1 MRHHLYLRLAVG
13 NIKNNR
19 RFYLP
24 FLFTAALT
32 VVCFFI
38 MSSIGVNQTLPGGNT
53 VQIVMHMGV
62 IIVGLFSVIFL
73 YYTNSFLIKRRK
85 QELGLYNILGLEKR
99 HIAAVLTLETVL
111 SALLSIG
118 SGLIIGVLLDRLMFL
133 VLRNLL
139 AFDVTMTYAFHWQS
153 VTWTVIVFAAI
164 FLLLLLANLVQVGRA
179 KPIELLRGGQVGEKE
194 PRVKWPLVVI
204 GVLALGSGY
213 YIAVTTESVIAA
225 LGLFFVAV
233 VLVIIGTYCLFL
245 AGSIAVLKVM
255 KRNKGYYYKVRH
267 FVSVSGMLYRM
278 KQNAV
283 GLANI
288 CILSTMVLVTVSTTV
303 SLYGGVTHI
312 LERRFPYD
320 IDTQFYNAAEPVKE
334 YVRTALNEE
343 VEAAGLEVTQLVDYD
358 SLSVALLM
366 DGNRLVPRDDKL
378 LADTA
383 VATSQGAYIQFFTPE
398 GYAAVTGYQVGELG
412 EHEVAAYVQ
421 DGTLPETFNLMGE
434 DYTVKEWITT
444 APADSELSGY
454 LGNTFYIVV
463 RDDVVLERI
472 YQAQLAADGES
483 YYASSMDWEFS
494 VNLSG
499 TEAQK
504 AALADRFQ
512 ARFETY
518 QLTLND
524 GSSYPIEWVS
534 TVRQDNIS
542 DAYSLYGSF
551 LFLGILLGLLFL
563 MATVLIIYYKQIIEG
578 YDDRARYQIMRQVGM
593 DKKLISSSVRSQVLT
608 MFLLPLG
615 MAAVHLCFAFPLLTR
630 VLKALMLDNVSV
642 FFWCT
647 LITFAAFVVVY
658 VLVYAITARVY
669 YRTVSLQERR

>member
-85 QELGLYNILGLEKR
+85 KELGLYNILGLEKR

-204 GVLALGSGY
+204 GLLALGSGY

-303 SLYGGVTHI
+303 SLYGGVTNI

-320 IDTQFYNAAEPVKE
+320 IDTQFYNAAEPVKD

-343 VEAAGLEVTQLVDYD
+343 VEAAGLAVTETTDYETLTIALV
-358 SLSVALLM
+358 M
-366 DGNRLVPRDDKL
+366 DGNTLI
-378 LADTA
+378 ADNSSENY
-383 VATSQGAYIQFFTPE
+383 SQGAYIQIFTRE
-398 GYAAVTGYQVGELG
+398 GYAAVTGYQAGELG
-412 EHEVAAYVQ
+412 EHEVAVYVQ
-421 DGTLPETFNLMGE
+421 GGMLPESFNLMGE
-434 DYTVKEWITT
+434 DYTVKEWMTV
-444 APADSELSGY
+444 APEDGELAGF

-472 YQAQLAADGES
+472 YQAQLAANGEN

-499 TEAQK
+499 TEVQK

-512 ARFETY
+512 ARFETN

>member
-85 QELGLYNILGLEKR
+85 KELGLYNILGLEKR

-204 GVLALGSGY
+204 GLLALGSGY

-303 SLYGGVTHI
+303 SLYGGVTDI

-343 VEAAGLEVTQLVDYD
+343 VEAAGLEVTETTDYETLTIALV
-358 SLSVALLM
+358 M
-366 DGNRLVPRDDKL
+366 DGNTLI
-378 LADTA
+378 ADNSSENY
-383 VATSQGAYIQFFTPE
+383 SQGAYIQIFTRE
-398 GYAAVTGYQVGELG
+398 GYAAVTGYQAGELG
-412 EHEVAAYVQ
+412 EHEVAVYVQ
-421 DGTLPETFNLMGE
+421 DGMLPESFNLMGE
-434 DYTVKEWITT
+434 DYTVKEWMTV
-444 APADSELSGY
+444 APEDGELAGF

-472 YQAQLAADGES
+472 YQAQLAANGEN

-499 TEAQK
+499 TEVQK

-512 ARFETY
+512 ARFETD

-563 MATVLIIYYKQIIEG
+563 MVTVLIIYYKQIIEG

>member
-53 VQIVMHMGV
+53 VQIIMHFGV

-85 QELGLYNILGLEKR
+85 KELGLYNILGLEKR

-179 KPIELLRGGQVGEKE
+179 KPIELLRGGEVGEKE

-204 GVLALGSGY
+204 GLLALGSGY

-303 SLYGGVTHI
+303 SLYGGVTDI

-434 DYTVKEWITT
+434 DYTVKEWMTV
-444 APADSELSGY
+444 APEDGELAGF

-472 YQAQLAADGES
+472 YQAQLAANGES

-499 TEAQK
+499 TEVQK

-512 ARFETY
+512 ARFETD

>member
-85 QELGLYNILGLEKR
+85 KELGLYNILGLEKR

-204 GVLALGSGY
+204 GVLALGTGY
-213 YIAVTTESVIAA
+213 YLAVTTESVIAA

-245 AGSIAVLKVM
+245 AGSIAVLKLL
-255 KRNKGYYYKVRH
+255 KRSKKYYYQARH

-303 SLYGGVTHI
+303 SLYGGVTDI

-320 IDTQFYNAAEPVKE
+320 IDTQFYNAAEPIKE

-343 VEAAGLEVTQLVDYD
+343 VEAAGLEVTETTDYETLTIALV
-358 SLSVALLM
+358 M
-366 DGNRLVPRDDKL
+366 DGNTLI
-378 LADTA
+378 ADNSSENY
-383 VATSQGAYIQFFTPE
+383 SQGAYIQIFTRE
-398 GYAAVTGYQVGELG
+398 GYAAVTGYQAGELG
-412 EHEVAAYVQ
+412 EHEVAVYVQ
-421 DGTLPETFNLMGE
+421 DGMLPESFNLMGE
-434 DYTVKEWITT
+434 DYTVKEWMTV
-444 APADSELSGY
+444 APEDGELAGF

-472 YQAQLAADGES
+472 YQAQLAANGEN

-499 TEAQK
+499 TEVQK

-512 ARFETY
+512 ARFETD

>member
-85 QELGLYNILGLEKR
+85 KELGLYNILGLEKR

-204 GVLALGSGY
+204 GLLALGSGY

-245 AGSIAVLKVM
+245 AGSIAVLKLL
-255 KRNKGYYYKVRH
+255 KRSKKYYYQARH

-303 SLYGGVTHI
+303 SLYGGVTDI

-320 IDTQFYNAAEPVKE
+320 LEAHFYNAAEPVKE

-343 VEAAGLEVTQLVDYD
+343 VEAAGLEVTETTDYETLTIALV
-358 SLSVALLM
+358 M
-366 DGNRLVPRDDKL
+366 DGNTLI
-378 LADTA
+378 ADNSSENY
-383 VATSQGAYIQFFTPE
+383 SQGAYIQIFTRE
-398 GYAAVTGYQVGELG
+398 GYAAVTGYQAGELG
-412 EHEVAAYVQ
+412 EHEVAVYVQ
-421 DGTLPETFNLMGE
+421 DGMLPESFNLMGE
-434 DYTVKEWITT
+434 DYTVKEWMTV
-444 APADSELSGY
+444 APEDGELAGF

-472 YQAQLAADGES
+472 YQAQLAANGEN

-499 TEAQK
+499 TEVQK

-512 ARFETY
+512 ARFETD

>member
-85 QELGLYNILGLEKR
+85 KELGLYNILGLEKR

-303 SLYGGVTHI
+303 SLYGGVTDI

-343 VEAAGLEVTQLVDYD
+343 VEAAGLEVTETTDYETLTIALV
-358 SLSVALLM
+358 M
-366 DGNRLVPRDDKL
+366 DGNTLI
-378 LADTA
+378 ADNSSENY
-383 VATSQGAYIQFFTPE
+383 SQGAYIQIFTRE
-398 GYAAVTGYQVGELG
+398 GYAAVTGYQAGELG
-412 EHEVAAYVQ
+412 EHEVAVYVQ
-421 DGTLPETFNLMGE
+421 DGMLPESFNLMGE
-434 DYTVKEWITT
+434 DYTVKEWMTV
-444 APADSELSGY
+444 APEDGELAGF

-472 YQAQLAADGES
+472 YQAQLAANGEN

-512 ARFETY
+512 ARFETD

>member
-85 QELGLYNILGLEKR
+85 KELGLYNILGLEKR

-179 KPIELLRGGQVGEKE
+179 KPIELLRGGEVGEKE

-204 GVLALGSGY
+204 GLLALGSGY

-303 SLYGGVTHI
+303 SLYGGVTDI

-343 VEAAGLEVTQLVDYD
+343 VEAAGLEVTETTDYETLTIALV
-358 SLSVALLM
+358 M
-366 DGNRLVPRDDKL
+366 DGNTLI
-378 LADTA
+378 ADNSSENY
-383 VATSQGAYIQFFTPE
+383 SQGAYIQIFTWE
-398 GYAAVTGYQVGELG
+398 GYAAVTGYQAGELG
-412 EHEVAAYVQ
+412 EHEVAVYVQ
-421 DGTLPETFNLMGE
+421 DGMLPESFNLMGE
-434 DYTVKEWITT
+434 DYTVKEWMTV
-444 APADSELSGY
+444 APEDGELAGF

-472 YQAQLAADGES
+472 YQAQLAADGEN

-499 TEAQK
+499 TEVQK

-512 ARFETY
+512 ARFETD